1 VLAAG
6 DKGWEGS
13 ALSAK
18 RITSQDVADL
28 AGVSRTTVSLVLN
41 DVQDIKISP
50 ATRQRVINAAEELG
64 YVPDA
69 AAQALASRRA
79 QIIGFI
85 LTRQPHQIASDAFIP
100 QILDGLLDVM
110 HQYDMRLI
118 IDIVEP
124 EHQNEAYLQLV
135 RAKRIDGFLLSG
147 PRLGDSALKA
157 LEQDGFPTV
166 LIGQLPDVEFCSVD
180 IDNRAAARKAVAHLV
195 NLGHRRIACITN
207 APKSYTAPV
216 DRLAGYRLALEDA
229 GIAYRPELVRYGN
242 FTLESGY
249 EQMGSLLASG
259 EPFTAVFVA
268 SDTVAL
274 GAKAAI
280 LEHGLRVPRDIALVG
295 FDDLPIAQYAAPP
308 LTTIHLPVIELA
320 RQASEMLI
328 NILKGEQL
336 ACRHIL
342 LDAHLVIRQS
352 CGATNHR

>member
-1 VLAAG
+1 
-6 DKGWEGS
+6 
-13 ALSAK
+13 LSAK
-18 RITSQDVADL
+18 RVTSQDVADL

-50 ATRQRVINAAEELG
+50 ATKQKVVEAAQELG

-79 QIIGFI
+79 QIVGLI

-124 EHQNEAYLQLV
+124 EHQSEAYLQLV
-135 RAKRIDGFLLSG
+135 RAKRIDGILLSG
-147 PRLGDSALKA
+147 PRLGDHALKS
-157 LEQDGFPTV
+157 LEHDGFPTV
-166 LIGQLPDVEFCSVD
+166 LIGQLPDVNFCSVD
-180 IDNRAAARKAVAHLV
+180 VDNRAAARMAVAHLV

-207 APKSYTAPV
+207 APETYTAPV

-229 GIAYRPELVRYGN
+229 GIAYRPELVRFGN

-249 EQMGSLLASG
+249 EQMNNLLASG
-259 EPFTAVFVA
+259 ESFTAAFVA

-274 GAKAAI
+274 GAKSAI
-280 LEHGLRVPRDIALVG
+280 LKNGMHIPEDIALVG
-295 FDDLPIAQYAAPP
+295 FDDLPIAEFAEPP
-308 LTTIHLPVIELA
+308 MTTVHLPVIELA
-320 RQASEMLI
+320 RRASEMLI
-328 NILKGEQL
+328 NILKGEPQ
-336 ACRHIL
+336 ACKHIF
-342 LDAHLVIRQS
+342 LDTHLVIRRS
-352 CGATNHR
+352 CGATNNR